1 MRNPSKIQIKNRDI
15 TKINR
20 TDFTLDSVQKSKMF
34 EKLSSSL
41 TRARREGTKRRDL
54 RFCES
59 IVGVKACLI
68 EKAGSPAYK
77 DSLS

>member
-54 RFCES
+54 RFEKIVS
-59 IVGVKACLI
+59 ILTAF
-68 EKAGSPAYK
+68 Y
-77 DSLS
+77 